1 MSWAGCEAASTRA
14 TSLLD
19 ESEAGKQAP
28 VEEVGSREHV
38 RSAEDCIRC
47 GDVDSERIPE
57 RARCDAGCDAKS
69 STVVAHSVA
78 VNLRARKR
86 SMTRSVRVR
95 LMVRPVSAAIGERR
109 ASTEARNCCGVVS
122 FMARNPRHR

>member
-1 MSWAGCEAASTRA
+1 MSRKGVGRHPKPRDSV
-14 TSLLD
+14 
-19 ESEAGKQAP
+19 P

-78 VNLRARKR
+78 VNLRGVG
-86 SMTRSVRVR
+86 VRCHGEFDVIGWMEEYSRRGSQERFGGIRAAVR
-95 LMVRPVSAAIGERR
+95 EDVHVTGGASALE
-109 ASTEARNCCGVVS
+109 T
-122 FMARNPRHR
+122 